1 MSGRLLSF
9 SKYLGGADNVQVLE
23 VFKDSAST
31 FTYNYGTD
39 ITNYNFELSA
49 QTLVVD
55 SLTYDRTTG
64 DPSFSSSTITGS
76 FANVEIAASNINRL
90 SNAAGTVNVT
100 IPGGL
105 YQGNVLPDSRGET
118 PITVVGFR
126 WTNTGV
132 TPNTVDEHRWAL
144 IHRYSPDSSLGKP
157 STSAGFTALTTQET

>member
-31 FTYNYGTD
+31 FTYNYGTN

-49 QTLVVD
+49 QTLVVN

-64 DPSFSSSTITGS
+64 DPNFTDSTITGF
-76 FANVEIAASNINRL
+76 FANTEIASSNINRL
-90 SNAAGTVNVT
+90 SNVDGTVNIT
-100 IPGGL
+100 IPGNL
-105 YQGNVLPDSRGET
+105 YTGNVLPDSRGET
-118 PITVVGFR
+118 PITVVGVR

-132 TPNTVDEHRWAL
+132 TPAVVDEHRWAL
-144 IHRYSPDSSLGKP
+144 IHRYSPDSTLGKP
-157 STSAGFTALTTQET
+157 STSAGFTALTTT